1 MSQRFE
7 QIYETNE
14 WQHGSGEGSLP
25 VHTQGYVAFLESF
38 LVKRGIQS
46 VVEMGCGDWQFSKN
60 VRWGAAS
67 YRGFDVVKSVIA
79 RNQASHARAG
89 VSFELYSGNPAE
101 LPAADLLI
109 VKDVLQHLSD
119 RAVAEFLPH
128 LPRFKHALLT
138 NCVNP
143 RGPTV
148 NRDIVDGDFRY
159 LDLRHSPFHLAA
171 TEVFAF
177 TNTMGWMARVLRRP
191 RWFKRVLLVEGSAL
205 APPAASPSVA
215 PD

>member
-1 MSQRFE
+1 MNQRFE

-25 VHTQGYVAFLESF
+25 IHTRSYVAFLERF
-38 LVKRGIQS
+38 LVERGIRS
-46 VVEMGCGDWQFSKN
+46 VVEMGCGDWQFSKD
-60 VRWGAAS
+60 VRWGVAS
-67 YRGFDVVKSVIA
+67 YRGFDVVRSVIA
-79 RNQASHARAG
+79 SNQAQHARDG
-89 VSFELYSGNPAE
+89 VEFQLYSGNPAE

-128 LPRFKHALLT
+128 LPRFKYALLT

-143 RGPTV
+143 RGLTV

-159 LDLRHSPFHLAA
+159 LDLRLSPFHLAA
-171 TEVFAF
+171 TEVHAF
-177 TNTMGWMARVLRRP
+177 TNTMGWMARLLRRP
-191 RWFKRVLLVEGSAL
+191 RWFKRVLLVEGSVL
-205 APPAASPSVA
+205 APARASLDPV